1 VLVGHSLGGTYAILY
16 ANKYPKEIIGMVLV
30 VASHPDQIARENAL
44 KKPELV
50 KRNHDQLMQK

>member
-1 VLVGHSLGGTYAILY
+1 LGGTYAILY